1 MAITEKGGLD
11 KTTDSRKDLMT
22 EGNTAL
28 ASPPS
33 NKERCRSFGLPDG
46 VELRWRVWKAETRQ
60 QEAVK
65 L

>member
-1 MAITEKGGLD
+1 VVVD
-11 KTTDSRKDLMT
+11 
-22 EGNTAL
+22 
-28 ASPPS
+28 
-33 NKERCRSFGLPDG
+33 LPDG